1 MQQAPFV
8 TDPRFDPP
16 GDEPEYTESQ
26 RRRSWFGSCLIG
38 CGIFLALAIVLG
50 LIAFGWLLTNWRGL
64 AAKAGASIAHQQ
76 IDASALDAEE
86 KSELKVQVN
95 RVSEAFREGR
105 LTERQVGEIFERL
118 VESPL
123 MTSLMATAAERQYF
137 ANSGLSEEE
146 KAEGRRNIQRFVRGI
161 IDDKIDEAQMN
172 SVLMYIADRQEDG
185 EWRLRQKVSDED
197 LRKFIAAAGEAADVA
212 EVPPE
217 LPAID
222 PSDEVKKIIDGVMF
236 PGAEDVEGIALPPV
250 VDGDEAEVPLEE
262 EGTAEDEGP
271 VAAPRTDQELDAPGE
286 PSTPAEGETPEN

>member
-38 CGIFLALAIVLG
+38 CGIVFAIALALGLVAIV
-50 LIAFGWLLTNWRGL
+50 WLWNNWRDL
-64 AAKAGASIAHQQ
+64 AARAGSSIAQQ
-76 IDASALDAEE
+76 IEASALDPQE
-86 KSELKVQVN
+86 KAELKVQLE
-95 RVSEAFREGR
+95 RVTEAFREGR
-105 LTERQVGEIFERL
+105 LSLRQVGEIFERL
-118 VESPL
+118 AQSPL

-146 KAEGRRNIQRFVRGI
+146 QAEGRRNIQRFVRGI
-161 IDDKIDEAQMN
+161 IDDKIDEAQMDA
-172 SVLMYIADRQEDG
+172 VLMHIADRQGDG

-222 PSDEVKKIIDGVMF
+222 PSDEVKKIIDEVMF
-236 PGAEDVEGIALPPV
+236 PGGEGAEEIALPPV
-250 VDGDEAEVPLEE
+250 DEGGEADVVLEE
-262 EGTAEDEGP
+262 AGAAEGEGP
-271 VAAPRTDQELDAPGE
+271 VGAPRADQENGAPGE
-286 PSTPAEGETPEN
+286 PSAPAEGETPEN